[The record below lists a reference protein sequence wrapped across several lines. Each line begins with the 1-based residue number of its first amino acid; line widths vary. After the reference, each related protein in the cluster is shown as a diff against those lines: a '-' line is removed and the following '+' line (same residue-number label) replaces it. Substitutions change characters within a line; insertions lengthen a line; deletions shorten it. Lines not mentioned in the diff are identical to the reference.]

1 MLVCA
6 VVERGADNLS
16 GRVLNKVDKLVAGKQ
31 ANAERLDLGRTR
43 VLKGLASEAAPFA
56 CLMVKAGDK
65 LLLLGALGTLRTL
78 EFNTQLPFE
87 PCNCPGNAVDER
99 LDELGVGNAAADGLD
114 GIDEVL
120 FVVFVDGANKAEPPG
135 SQEKA
140 RSAHGL
146 AGACH
151 SDGCTRACRFY
162 GGTKARNAR
171 SNYQYIS
178 RFHRIPFSS
187 GALSHG

>member
-1 MLVCA
+1 M
-6 VVERGADNLS
+6 
-16 GRVLNKVDKLVAGKQ
+16 
-31 ANAERLDLGRTR
+31 
-43 VLKGLASEAAPFA
+43 
-56 CLMVKAGDK
+56 
-65 LLLLGALGTLRTL
+65 LGALGTLRTL

-120 FVVFVDGANKAEPPG
+120 FVVFVDGANKAEPRVPG
-135 SQEKA
+135 KSSI
-140 RSAHGL
+140 RSWSCRRLPQRRLH
-146 AGACH
+146 
-151 SDGCTRACRFY
+151 RACRFY

-178 RFHRIPFSS
+178 RFHRFLFLVRRIVARVI
-187 GALSHG
+187 GKGVAKIG